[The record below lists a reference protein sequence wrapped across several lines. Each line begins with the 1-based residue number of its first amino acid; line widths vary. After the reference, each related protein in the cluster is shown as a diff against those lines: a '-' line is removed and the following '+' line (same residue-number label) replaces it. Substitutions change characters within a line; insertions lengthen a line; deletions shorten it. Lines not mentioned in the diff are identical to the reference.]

1 MKISRGLTPSTPRP
15 YAAVTIGNFDGHH
28 HGHRALLRQVV
39 ETARRQAGTAIVLT
53 FDPHPVKILAPQV
66 NLMFLTTPEEKL
78 AYFEAAGID
87 EVVFLEFTPA
97 FAALSPAQ
105 FAKQV
110 LCDGIGTREL
120 FVGEHFAFGK
130 GRVGR
135 IADLFEFGAQ
145 CGFRVHP
152 MSPVTIEGEVVSST
166 RIRQL
171 IQAGDLRKAI
181 HFLGRPYSIEGTVIP
196 GAHRGTELGWPTA
209 NLRLPPGR
217 VIPPDGVYAAQAVW
231 KDTCLNAVVYI
242 GTRPTFGAGERL
254 LEVSVLDERLD
265 LYGESIR
272 VQLIGFVREDKVF
285 ASTEDLTRQ
294 IALDVETARA
304 QLREAVT
311 PNPFSTTLPRL

>member
-1 MKISRGLTPSTPRP
+1 MKIFRGLTPPTRRP
-15 YAAVTIGNFDGHH
+15 YSVVTIGNFDGHH
-28 HGHRALLRQVV
+28 HGHRALLGQVV
-39 ETARRQAGTAIVLT
+39 QTARREAGTAIVLT
-53 FDPHPVKILAPQV
+53 FDPHPVKILAPHV

-78 AYFEAAGID
+78 MRFEAAGID

-97 FAALSPAQ
+97 FAGLSPFQ

-110 LCDGIGTREL
+110 LCDGIGSREL

-130 GRVGR
+130 GRAGR

-145 CGFRVHP
+145 LGFRVHP

-171 IQAGDLRKAI
+171 IQAGDLRKANR
-181 HFLGRPYSIEGTVIP
+181 FLGRSYSIEGTVIP

-217 VIPPDGVYAAQAVW
+217 VIPQDGVYAAQAVW
-231 KDTCLNAVVYI
+231 KDACLNAVVYI

-254 LEVSVLDERLD
+254 LEVSILDERLN
-265 LYGESIR
+265 LYGESIE
-272 VQLIGFVREDKVF
+272 VQLIDFVREDKTF
-285 ASTEDLTRQ
+285 ASADDLTRQ
-294 IALDVETARA
+294 IAWDVDTARA

-311 PNPFSTTLPRL
+311 SPPTTTLPRS

>member
-1 MKISRGLTPSTPRP
+1 MKIFRGLTPSTRRP
-15 YAAVTIGNFDGHH
+15 YSVVTIGNFDGHH
-28 HGHRALLRQVV
+28 HGHRALLGQVV
-39 ETARRQAGTAIVLT
+39 QTARREAGTAIVLT
-53 FDPHPVKILAPQV
+53 FDPHPVKILAPHV

-78 AYFEAAGID
+78 MRFEAAGID

-97 FAALSPAQ
+97 FAGLSPFQ

-110 LCDGIGTREL
+110 LCDGIGSREL

-130 GRVGR
+130 GRAGR

-145 CGFRVHP
+145 LGFRVHP

-171 IQAGDLRKAI
+171 IQAGDLRKANR
-181 HFLGRPYSIEGTVIP
+181 FLGRSYSIEGTVIP

-217 VIPPDGVYAAQAVW
+217 VIPQDGVYAAQAVW
-231 KDTCLNAVVYI
+231 KDACLNAVVYI

-254 LEVSVLDERLD
+254 LEVSILDERLN
-265 LYGESIR
+265 LYGESIE
-272 VQLIGFVREDKVF
+272 VQLIDFVREDKTF
-285 ASTEDLTRQ
+285 ASADDLTRQ
-294 IALDVETARA
+294 IAWDVDTARA

-311 PNPFSTTLPRL
+311 SPPTTTLPRS